1 MEVVS
6 FRMALS
12 MSCQMLKGVGCLSL
26 ESLFRFWGLG
36 LWWFLVAPL
45 GEYSGSSLKSFI
57 GFYAIHLSYFPCVV
71 ELFPLTVGR
80 CPVFMTTS
88 WLLILWRCVG
98 SRTLAVWRLD
108 ECWARK
114 SGGGGQHVLCFEAKE
129 LF

>member
-1 MEVVS
+1 MPDVEGGWLSFSGEPLQVLGTWALVV
-6 FRMALS
+6 FGC
-12 MSCQMLKGVGCLSL
+12 SCRCLI
-26 ESLFRFWGLG
+26 
-36 LWWFLVAPL
+36 PL
-45 GEYSGSSLKSFI
+45 GEYPGSSLKSFI

-98 SRTLAVWRLD
+98 SRTLAVWQLD
-108 ECWARK
+108 ECWARN
-114 SGGGGQHVLCFEAKE
+114 SGGGGQHVLCFEAIE